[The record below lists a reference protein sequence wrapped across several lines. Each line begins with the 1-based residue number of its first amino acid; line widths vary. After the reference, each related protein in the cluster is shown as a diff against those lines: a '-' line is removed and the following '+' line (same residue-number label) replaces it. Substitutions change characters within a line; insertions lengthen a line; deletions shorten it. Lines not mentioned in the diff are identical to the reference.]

1 MKTFKSKIGYELVI
15 PIVLILGTTF
25 LVMVYQRIWPGVGVI
40 LVTGL
45 FVVHVLA
52 TTRYQIKGQQ
62 VIIKCSFLVNKQID
76 IQAIRKISKSN
87 NFISSPATSLDRL
100 EILYNKFDTIL
111 LSPEDKEGFIREL
124 KTINPDIEVSAD

>member
-1 MKTFKSKIGYELVI
+1 MTIYKSKIGYELVI

-25 LVMVYQRIWPGVGVI
+25 LFMAYQHIWPGAAVI

-45 FVVHVLA
+45 FVVHVFA
-52 TTRYQIKGQQ
+52 TTFYQIDGKH
-62 VIIKCSFLVNKQID
+62 VIIKSSFLVNKHID

-111 LSPEDKEGFIREL
+111 ISPHDKDGFIREL
-124 KTINPDIEVSAD
+124 KMINPDIEIRVD